1 MQILKQLVCM
11 IKDTSNNNFLDCE
24 IKNFT
29 IQIKI
34 FWIVTP
40 KTLTQN
46 KYNINEKKTI
56 NMKGIEVVLNFSLRR
71 YLFISCRD
79 STVLMSHYKY
89 IQHNERTIRF
99 AMNYYS

>member
-24 IKNFT
+24 IKSVSLC
-29 IQIKI
+29 KKGH
-34 FWIVTP
+34 P
-40 KTLTQN
+40 KHSHRI
-46 KYNINEKKTI
+46 NINIYEKKTI

-79 STVLMSHYKY
+79 SSVLKSHYKY

-99 AMNYYS
+99 AMNYCS